1 MKRFKLIIG
10 FTIVLYA
17 VLATAVYLFVQ
28 GIREQR
34 SNAHHIDINRIMGQL
49 IESKSVEDV
58 NLQEYETIKQI
69 TFLEAEDRD
78 PARLRSFYQESNQ
91 NSYVIQPWY
100 QDHQLR
106 GYLKFIYRPQHFS
119 LTNFLILSEG
129 LLALIE
135 GLVLLLLWYLKKHI
149 LTPFQ
154 QLSDLPQQM
163 VHGHYKGEI
172 KTEKSRYFRQY
183 LWGMGQLKD
192 ELEVSRKRQYE
203 LMKEKKQMLLSL
215 SHDIKTPL
223 NLIKLYSKGVEEAV
237 FDEAASRKAMVQINT
252 KCNEIE
258 RYVDAIM
265 QSSREDILDI
275 AVDNS
280 EFYLKELL
288 ENTLSVYLDQC
299 QKRNLTWIMDPYQN
313 CLLKGDLH
321 RAQEVLENLLE
332 NALKYGD
339 GRQIHMSFREE
350 DYCQLICVFNTGAV
364 VEDQELNHLFDSFYR
379 GANAQGKAGSGLGLY
394 ICRQLMRKMDGDI
407 FLEKRP
413 DGMAF
418 TMVFRF

>member
-1 MKRFKLIIG
+1 
-10 FTIVLYA
+10 
-17 VLATAVYLFVQ
+17 
-28 GIREQR
+28 
-34 SNAHHIDINRIMGQL
+34 
-49 IESKSVEDV
+49 
-58 NLQEYETIKQI
+58 
-69 TFLEAEDRD
+69 
-78 PARLRSFYQESNQ
+78 
-91 NSYVIQPWY
+91 
-100 QDHQLR
+100 
-106 GYLKFIYRPQHFS
+106 
-119 LTNFLILSEG
+119 
-129 LLALIE
+129 
-135 GLVLLLLWYLKKHI
+135 
-149 LTPFQ
+149 
-154 QLSDLPQQM
+154 
-163 VHGHYKGEI
+163 
-172 KTEKSRYFRQY
+172 
-183 LWGMGQLKD
+183 
-192 ELEVSRKRQYE
+192 
-203 LMKEKKQMLLSL
+203 MLLSL